1 VTNVPY
7 ACGARTDAGLV
18 RPGNEDRFVVLA
30 ERGIFIVAD
39 GMGGHAAGE
48 LASEMA
54 VRITCDAM
62 GSLLGLSDEDACQ
75 RVRAAIQAANE
86 AIFQRT
92 VAEWDKQGM
101 GTTATVLVLL
111 EGRYVIGQVGDS
123 RAYLLRDGRLL
134 QLTRDHS
141 YVQELMEAGLITPAQ
156 ARTHRYSR
164 AITRYIG
171 ESREVVPDIYCGALE
186 EDDVLLLASD
196 GLTEMVDEE
205 QLVRILSSDAEPQ
218 RWVDRMIAEANERG
232 GLDNITAV
240 VVRSS
245 PGRAAAR

>member
-1 VTNVPY
+1 VTTVPY

-62 GSLLGLSDEDACQ
+62 GSLLGLSDEEACQ

-141 YVQELMEAGLITPAQ
+141 YVQELMDAGLITPAQ